1 VLDKTRIAPRKKPVQ
16 ARSQATVGVLLDATA
31 RVLTRDGY
39 DRASTNRIAET
50 AGVSVGSLY
59 QYFRSK
65 ESLVA
70 ALVDRHHEQMNA
82 VFLRQV
88 ALAQAMPVREAARA
102 VVAAIVDAHLVEPRL
117 HRILVEQVPRIGK
130 LGQQLESLDTVASAA
145 VRGYLDARRH
155 ELRVT
160 DLETATFVVVHAVE
174 ALVHRAIL
182 APRRLERDALV
193 SGITDMVSR
202 YLARDDGAG

>member
-1 VLDKTRIAPRKKPVQ
+1 MLDKTRTTPRKKPVQ

-70 ALVDRHHEQMNA
+70 GLIDRHHEEMNA

-88 ALAQAMPVREAARA
+88 ALAHGLPVREAARA
-102 VVAAIVDAHLVEPRL
+102 VVAATVDAHLVEPRL

-130 LGQQLESLDTVASAA
+130 LGEQLESLDTVAATA
-145 VRGYLDARRH
+145 VRGYLETRRE

-182 APRRLERDALV
+182 APRRIERDALV
-193 SGITDMVSR
+193 DALVDMVSR
-202 YLARDDGAG
+202 YLSRDG